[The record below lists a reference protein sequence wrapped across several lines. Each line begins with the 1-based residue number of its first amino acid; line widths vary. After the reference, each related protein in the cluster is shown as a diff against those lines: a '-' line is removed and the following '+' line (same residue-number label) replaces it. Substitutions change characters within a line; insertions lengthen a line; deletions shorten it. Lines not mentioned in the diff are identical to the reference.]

1 MSRHQNKIERFLK
14 LGYSE
19 KDIVRVLESL
29 RKDALTNDILEELI
43 KTNHKAEVEQPRSSS
58 PQLVPRGC
66 SPQEPVK
73 PRPVAEEE
81 DSDPCSVLRPIVIDG
96 SNIAMS
102 HGNKQVFSCHGIQLA
117 VLWFWERGHR
127 DITVFVP
134 SWRKEQPRP
143 ETPITDQNILHE
155 LEKRKILVY
164 TPSRRVKGKRV
175 VCYDDRYIVKL
186 AYESDGIIVSNDN
199 YRDLQNEKQDWKRFI
214 EGRLLMYSFVN
225 DKFMPPDDPLGR
237 SGPLIENFLRKTPN
251 IPEHKWQHC
260 PYGKKCTYG
269 IKCKFYHP
277 ERSNQSHM
285 SVADELRAKTKSTS
299 PKPFKEDEQPLNTR
313 VRSANQVELPV
324 ALGTAVSYGQNAKMS
339 VCNDLQSTATLSHD
353 GVHHRYSPNHLLD
366 SEKQSVNPS
375 YLQYS
380 KFQNPGCDEGFKSME
395 VKFSNMFIQEKP
407 DKQSNF
413 CSTEYDRAPCSSWC
427 GSPSHCKNS
436 GYFFSHAHSIDCA
449 CSHRCSPAG
458 IAPNPSF
465 SYRNP
470 PQKTPQSCGSQLQG
484 SGSPTLSPGLYANF
498 LPMHNFENHKQN
510 SCDLTAP
517 PCDQAPLTVQEQQQH
532 HYHFNHGHSATLNNS
547 WRNGQMGSPAANQ
560 AYTLSSEQSFSLTEQ
575 KKYVR
580 NLLSATFPQGVVDQV
595 MSLYPNVLDRRHL
608 ISLIYKFKSNH
619 TRF

>member
-1 MSRHQNKIERFLK
+1 MSRQQSKIERFLK

-29 RKDALTNDILEELI
+29 RQDALTNDILEELI
-43 KTNHKAEVEQPRSSS
+43 KTGHKAEAEKARSSS
-58 PQLVPRGC
+58 PQLVSRGC

-96 SNIAMS
+96 SNVAMS
-102 HGNKQVFSCHGIQLA
+102 HGNKEVFSCHGIQLA

-199 YRDLQNEKQDWKRFI
+199 YRDLQSEKQDWKRFI

-237 SGPLIENFLRKTPN
+237 SGPHIENFLRKTPI

-269 IKCKFYHP
+269 VKCKFYHP
-277 ERSNQSHM
+277 ERSNQPHM

-299 PKPFKEDEQPLNTR
+299 PKPFKEDEQPLN
-313 VRSANQVELPV
+313 VRAMSANQEE
-324 ALGTAVSYGQNAKMS
+324 
-339 VCNDLQSTATLSHD
+339 
-353 GVHHRYSPNHLLD
+353 YSPNHLLD
-366 SEKQSVNPS
+366 SQKQSASPS

-380 KFQNPGCDEGFKSME
+380 TAFQNPGCDEGFESME
-395 VKFSNMFIQEKP
+395 AKFSTMFIQGKP
-407 DKQSNF
+407 DKQNNF
-413 CSTEYDRAPCSSWC
+413 CSIEYD
-427 GSPSHCKNS
+427 
-436 GYFFSHAHSIDCA
+436 
-449 CSHRCSPAG
+449 
-458 IAPNPSF
+458 
-465 SYRNP
+465 RNP
-470 PQKTPQSCGSQLQG
+470 PQKMPQSCGSHSQV
-484 SGSPTLSPGLYANF
+484 SGSLTPSPGLYANF
-498 LPMHNFENHKQN
+498 FPTHNSENHKQK

-517 PCDQAPLTVQEQQQH
+517 PSNQAPHAVQEQQQH
-532 HYHFNHGHSATLNNS
+532 HYHFNQQKYSSLGHSATLNNS
-547 WRNGQMGSPAANQ
+547 WGNGQMVSPATNQ
-560 AYTLSSEQSFSLTEQ
+560 AYTFSSEQRFSLTEQ

-580 NLLSATFPQGVVDQV
+580 SQLCAIFPQGVVDQV
-595 MSLYPNVLDRRHL
+595 MSLYPNVSDRTHL
-608 ISLIYKFKSNH
+608 ISLIYQFKSNH
-619 TRF
+619 TCF

>member
-29 RKDALTNDILEELI
+29 RQDALTNDILEELI
-43 KTNHKAEVEQPRSSS
+43 KTGHKAEAVQLRSSS
-58 PQLVPRGC
+58 PQLVARGC

-277 ERSNQSHM
+277 ERSSQSHM

-299 PKPFKEDEQPLNTR
+299 PKPIKEDELPLNTR
-313 VRSANQVELPV
+313 A
-324 ALGTAVSYGQNAKMS
+324 
-339 VCNDLQSTATLSHD
+339 
-353 GVHHRYSPNHLLD
+353 RYSPNHLLD
-366 SEKQSVNPS
+366 SQKQSANLS

-380 KFQNPGCDEGFKSME
+380 TTFQNPGCDEEFESME
-395 VKFSNMFIQEKP
+395 AKFSTMFIQEKP
-407 DKQSNF
+407 DKQSDF
-413 CSTEYDRAPCSSWC
+413 CSMEYDRAPCSSWC
-427 GSPSHCKNS
+427 DSPNYSKNS
-436 GYFFSHAHSIDCA
+436 GYFFSHAHSMDCA

-465 SYRNP
+465 CYRNP
-470 PQKTPQSCGSQLQG
+470 PQKMPQSC
-484 SGSPTLSPGLYANF
+484 
-498 LPMHNFENHKQN
+498 
-510 SCDLTAP
+510 
-517 PCDQAPLTVQEQQQH
+517 VQEQQQP
-532 HYHFNHGHSATLNNS
+532 HYHFNHGHRATLNNS

-560 AYTLSSEQSFSLTEQ
+560 ANTLSSEQSFSLTEQ

-580 NLLSATFPQGVVDQV
+580 NQLGTTFPQGVVDQV
-595 MSLYPNVLDRRHL
+595 MSLYPNVIDRRHL

-619 TRF
+619 NRF

>member
-1 MSRHQNKIERFLK
+1 MSRHQSKVERFLK

-29 RKDALTNDILEELI
+29 RQDALTNDILEELI
-43 KTNHKAEVEQPRSSS
+43 KTGQKAEVEQPRSSS

-73 PRPVAEEE
+73 LRPLAEEE
-81 DSDPCSVLRPIVIDG
+81 DSDHCSVLRPIVIDG
-96 SNIAMS
+96 SNVAMS

-199 YRDLQNEKQDWKRFI
+199 YRDLQSEKQDWKRFI

-237 SGPLIENFLRKTPN
+237 SGPHIENFLRKTPN

-269 IKCKFYHP
+269 VKCKFYHP

-285 SVADELRAKTKSTS
+285 SLADELRAKTKSTS
-299 PKPFKEDEQPLNTR
+299 PKPFKEDEQPLN
-313 VRSANQVELPV
+313 VRATSANQVAV
-324 ALGTAVSYGQNAKMS
+324 AFNIAASYGQDAKVS
-339 VCNDLQSTATLSHD
+339 VCNGLQSAVPLSHE
-353 GVHHRYSPNHLLD
+353 GVLHRYSPNHLID
-366 SEKQSVNPS
+366 SQKQSASPS
-375 YLQYS
+375 YFQYS
-380 KFQNPGCDEGFKSME
+380 TAFQNPGRDEGFESME
-395 VKFSNMFIQEKP
+395 VKFSTMFVQGKP
-407 DKQSNF
+407 YKQGNF
-413 CSTEYDRAPCSSWC
+413 CSTEYDRASCSNWC
-427 GSPSHCKNS
+427 DSPSHC
-436 GYFFSHAHSIDCA
+436 IMDCA
-449 CSHRCSPAG
+449 RSHRCSPTG
-458 IAPNPSF
+458 IAPKPCF
-465 SYRNP
+465 CYRNP
-470 PQKTPQSCGSQLQG
+470 PQKTPQSCGSQPQVP
-484 SGSPTLSPGLYANF
+484 GSPTLSPGLYANF
-498 LPMHNFENHKQN
+498 LPMHNSENHKQV

-517 PCDQAPLTVQEQQQH
+517 PSNQAPLAVQEQQQH
-532 HYHFNHGHSATLNNS
+532 HYHFNQQKYSSLGHSATLNNS
-547 WRNGQMGSPAANQ
+547 WGNGQMGSPAANQ
-560 AYTLSSEQSFSLTEQ
+560 AYTFSSEQRFSLTEQ

-580 NLLSATFPQGVVDQV
+580 SQLCAIFPQGVVDQV
-595 MSLYPNVLDRRHL
+595 MSLYPNVLDRTHL
-608 ISLIYKFKSNH
+608 ISLIYQFKSNH